1 MYIDSRNVV
10 FFNFGTSV
18 EVLENLEDERGG

>member
-10 FFNFGTSV
+10 FLHFGTSV
-18 EVLENLEDERGG
+18 EVLDHLEDDRGG